1 MLNHKKIVL
10 LIFLFASVNA
20 FAQNIDIDLLKSIN
34 PTHPTSPVWKGTS
47 YSVYPTSAVVV
58 IGTLAYGY
66 VQHDKT
72 VQENGYELLV
82 ASAINVAA
90 TEWLKRV
97 FNRTRPADAYP
108 GEVFVSSP
116 SSGKSLPSGHTSQ
129 AFALATTLTIQ
140 YKKWYV
146 WVPAYTWATAIGY
159 SRMYLGKH
167 YPSDVLAGAVLGAGS
182 SWLGHFISNKFF
194 RTKKSTR

>member
-1 MLNHKKIVL
+1 MLNLKKIVL
-10 LIFLFASVNA
+10 IFILFASVNV

-47 YSVYPTSAVVV
+47 YSVYPTSAVVA
-58 IGTLAYGY
+58 IGTLTYGY
-66 VQHDKT
+66 AKHDKKI
-72 VQENGYELLV
+72 QENGYELLI
-82 ASAINVAA
+82 ATAINVGA

-129 AFALATTLTIQ
+129 AFAVATTLTIQ

-146 WVPAYTWATAIGY
+146 WVPAYTWAAAIGY

-167 YPSDVLAGAVLGAGS
+167 YPSDVLAGAALGAGS
-182 SWLGHFISNKFF
+182 SWLSHFISNKIF
-194 RTKKSTR
+194 RAKKSTR